1 MRRRRLER
9 CDDPRAGR
17 DAELPDRGARE
28 VRDEREPAVEHD
40 ADDAPD
46 RLDPYDLGVEVV
58 PRAAAHRLTR
68 DDDVRRGDQEEREA
82 IALWREIRHLDD
94 VTRDV
99 QPGHIVAALG
109 DMRGEDRLDAD
120 EERHLRIDGSAEHRL
135 RRRALANLAVDDDGD
150 AIPQA
155 RGLVAV
161 VRDEN
166 GGRAGVCQE
175 SAGVREYR
183 LA

>member
-1 MRRRRLER
+1 MRRCRLER

-40 ADDAPD
+40 ADDAAD

-58 PRAAAHRLTR
+58 PRAAAHRLAR

-99 QPGHIVAALG
+99 QPGHLVADLG

-135 RRRALANLAVDDDGD
+135 RRRDLAHVAVDDDGD
-150 AIPQA
+150 AIPEA

-166 GGRAGVCQE
+166 GGTGGYCPGYAAARAHP
-175 SAGVREYR
+175 
-183 LA
+183 